1 MMETGDSEIN
11 IDHLMARIRE
21 AAAERRGQNGTSL
34 VDASAVLHELLKS
47 NGASSHTPTEISLAD
62 APLLT
67 HSLRQGV
74 LPELD
79 MQPEFETRTDD
90 HYHVNDLL
98 RFHDREFVRNAYRAI
113 LKREPDDVG
122 YAAYLK
128 NLRSGRFN
136 KLDVL
141 ASLRFS
147 DEGKR
152 KGVKIQGLAFTGY
165 LRRLYRVPVLG
176 YLIELTVG
184 ILRLPVFL
192 KGQRQFESYTVAQQE
207 HLANHLNL
215 MSRALSE
222 SDARR
227 ADNLSEINEHLTGH
241 LNRVSAQLVEDF
253 SKIMGELADAH
264 KKVTALHHQKIGG
277 LFREQQAI
285 VEDQE
290 KLRADIQ
297 SHLMAEQERARQQS
311 QLMETYDER
320 MNQAGQ
326 QTETQLGRVAER
338 LQQTR
343 AELVMMERRLTLL
356 LEEARK
362 RLPEPFAQDQLQT
375 VADEGAHV
383 LDVLYASF
391 EDEFRGSRQDIKDRC
406 KVYLPIL
413 KDAGI
418 TTDIVDLGSGRG
430 EWLEVLKEEGFE
442 ARGVEQ
448 NRAMIEQC
456 KARGLEVTASDV
468 IGYLQG
474 LPANSLRAVTGFHF
488 IEHIPF
494 ETLIKLLDEVVRTLR
509 PGGLVIFE
517 TPNPENIMVS
527 SYNFYLDPT
536 HRNPLPGP
544 MVRFLL
550 ESRGLSRVE
559 VMMLNP
565 LDHQVKGDDELTIRF
580 NSLFFGPRDY
590 AVIGRKI

>member
-47 NGASSHTPTEISLAD
+47 NGASARQPTALSLAD
-62 APLLT
+62 APLPR
-67 HSLRQGV
+67 HSSGQLV

-79 MQPEFETRTDD
+79 MQPEFETRADD
-90 HYHVNDLL
+90 HYHVDELL

-136 KLDVL
+136 KIDVL

-152 KGVKIQGLAFTGY
+152 KGVGVQGLTFPGF

-176 YLIELTVG
+176 YLLELTVG
-184 ILRLPVFL
+184 LLRLPVFF

-207 HLANHLNL
+207 RLVNHLNL
-215 MSRALSE
+215 ISRVLSE
-222 SDARR
+222 ADARR
-227 ADNLSEINEHLTGH
+227 ADNLSEINERLTGH
-241 LNRVSAQLVEDF
+241 LNRVSVQLVEDF
-253 SKIMGELADAH
+253 SKIMGEVADAH

-290 KLRADIQ
+290 KLRADVQ
-297 SHLMAEQERARQQS
+297 SYLVAQEERARQQS

-320 MNQAGQ
+320 LNQAGQ
-326 QTETQLGRVAER
+326 QTDAQLGRVAER

-343 AELVMMERRLTLL
+343 AELVIMERRLTLL

-362 RLPEPFAQDQLQT
+362 RLPEPLSQEQLQT
-375 VADEGAHV
+375 FADEEAHV

-413 KDAGI
+413 RDAGV
-418 TTDIVDLGSGRG
+418 TTDIVDLGCGRG
-430 EWLEVLKEEGFE
+430 EWLEVLREEGFE

-456 KARGLEVTASDV
+456 RERGLEVTASDA
-468 IGYLQG
+468 IAYLQG
-474 LPANSLRAVTGFHF
+474 LPAASLRAVTGFHF

-494 ETLIKLLDEVVRTLR
+494 ETLIHLLDEIVRTLS

-559 VMMLNP
+559 VMMLNS
-565 LDHQVKGDDELTIRF
+565 LYHQVEGDDELTIRF